1 MGDQN
6 CNWRYPGSGFA
17 NEKLRRN
24 QEPTYYRFALL
35 HAKDAELSYSKSVEA
50 LNKLK
55 RAKAK
60 DYDNWLLLRRGLSG
74 FLQLFEVIKTIHLL
88 LLINS
93 VMTPRRV
100 CTHLVHLP
108 SGVAVR

>member
-1 MGDQN
+1 MAIGATQVPDLQMRN
-6 CNWRYPGSGFA
+6 SG
-17 NEKLRRN
+17 ETKN
-24 QEPTYYRFALL
+24 QHITGL
-35 HAKDAELSYSKSVEA
+35 HFYDAKDESSYSKSVEA

-88 LLINS
+88 WLINS